1 MSSAPESA
9 PLFGSVGPSD
19 WAASPVAPV
28 PADSPEPPLE
38 SGVSPPPVCAP
49 WTTTVPRMFGCGVQ
63 MYENVPASLKV
74 CERLSPAGKMP
85 VSNAPFDEVAEWG
98 VGPLFTQV
106 TVSPTPTVIVP
117 GLKSKSTMVT
127 EPLAAARAVGLGLGF
142 GFGAVSRSSA
152 RTWGSGAGGAGP

>member
-1 MSSAPESA
+1 MRSAPESA
-9 PLFGSVGPSD
+9 PLFGSVGASD

-28 PADSPEPPLE
+28 PADSPEPALE
-38 SGVSPPPVCAP
+38 SGVSPPPVCAA

-85 VSNAPFDEVAEWG
+85 VSNAPFDEVAECG

-117 GLKSKSTMVT
+117 GLKLKSTMVT
-127 EPLAAARAVGLGLGF
+127 EPLAAARAVGFGLGSD
-142 GFGAVSRSSA
+142 ASSSWTDMA
-152 RTWGSGAGGAGP
+152 RGQGGGG

>member
-28 PADSPEPPLE
+28 PADSPEHPLE

-63 MYENVPASLKV
+63 MYENVPAS
-74 CERLSPAGKMP
+74 
-85 VSNAPFDEVAEWG
+85 NAPFDEVAEWG

-106 TVSPTPTVIVP
+106 TVSPTPPVIVP

-127 EPLAAARAVGLGLGF
+127 EPLAAARAVGLGFGLGF
-142 GFGAVSRSSA
+142 GFGAASRSSA
-152 RTWGSGAGGAGP
+152 RTWGSGAGGAGSGAAAGGGASSG